1 MSENLSNELKQKTSS
16 ESWGQGRRVRM
27 EISMTAKGLAQP
39 SITLE
44 MLNQEFV
51 TVKNP
56 NDLGDNHNE
65 GDVEFLKNK
74 LVQIKKELKEVGIQT
89 TY

>member
-1 MSENLSNELKQKTSS
+1 
-16 ESWGQGRRVRM
+16 
-27 EISMTAKGLAQP
+27 MTAKGLAQP

-56 NDLGDNHNE
+56 NDLGDNHDE

>member
-51 TVKNP
+51 TVKNKD
-56 NDLGDNHNE
+56 DLGDNHNE

-74 LVQIKKELKEVGIQT
+74 LLQIKKELKEVGIQT

>member
-74 LVQIKKELKEVGIQT
+74 LIQIKKELKEVGIQT